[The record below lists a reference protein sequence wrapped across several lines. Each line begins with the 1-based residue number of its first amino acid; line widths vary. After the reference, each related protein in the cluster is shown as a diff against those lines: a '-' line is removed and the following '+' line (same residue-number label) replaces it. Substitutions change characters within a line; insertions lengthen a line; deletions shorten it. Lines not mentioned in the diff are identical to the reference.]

1 MPEQEKISMNE
12 GRGQATNDRVIS
24 IVLGQEDVTW
34 QAILYE
40 LIKKDQMDPWDID
53 IGLLSSKFLEVIKTM
68 KQHDLR
74 VPAKMILCAAV
85 LLRIKSSRLVGED
98 LDALDQLFASAEESD
113 EVQGLFDETVD
124 KKTRELNI
132 PELIPRTPQPRKRKV
147 SIYDLVH
154 ALEKALET
162 KKRRVNASM
171 PDIDLIVP
179 TRTRDISSIIT
190 DIYVK
195 IKRFFVKN
203 KKDKITF
210 SQLVPSNSREDK
222 VYTFIPLLHLANQRK
237 IDIEQENPFGEIEIY
252 MVTNSEINKDIQP
265 DKAANSA

>member
-1 MPEQEKISMNE
+1 MPEPSSVSMNE
-12 GRGQATNDRVIS
+12 SNKSTNDRVVS
-24 IVLGQEDVTW
+24 IVLDQEDITW
-34 QAILYE
+34 QQVLYD

-53 IGLLSSKFLEVIKTM
+53 IAVISSRFLEVIKTM
-68 KQHDLR
+68 KQNDLR

-85 LLRIKSSRLVGED
+85 LLKIKSNRLVGED
-98 LDALDQLFASAEESD
+98 LDVLDQLFASAEESD

-132 PELIPRTPQPRKRKV
+132 PDLIPRTPQPRKRKV

-154 ALEKALET
+154 ALENALET

-179 TRTRDISSIIT
+179 TKTRDISSIIT

-195 IKRFFVKN
+195 IKRYFIKS
-203 KKDKITF
+203 KKDKVTF

-237 IDIEQENPFGEIEIY
+237 IDIEQENPFGEIEIF
-252 MVTNSEINKDIQP
+252 MVTNNEVNKDLQP
-265 DKAANSA
+265 EKAQNPA